1 MLNESQTGAK
11 QSSTGEAIMICI
23 DTSRWIKSTESP
35 MFEDQAN
42 AIELY
47 YTEKLKSHPE
57 TFEGICGMGDRCITH
72 LCKPTRELSE
82 IIGSL
87 YAARIGGYLL
97 LLDAVMEAHGVWFSH
112 SGKKLGGHLP
122 KRIGVFAEGFG
133 DPAENKHE
141 LFDTLIAV
149 ADKNGNC
156 NVLHVPPES
165 SVCDSLLRSQII
177 RSGSAPLV
185 SLLVQQ
191 ESYSVADNTDALAL
205 SRSLIIP
212 HVGVSDSLASL
223 SV

>member
-1 MLNESQTGAK
+1 MVLCRGKTKRKETKRYETKKKKTLITCLKINNS
-11 QSSTGEAIMICI
+11 SSTGEAIMICI

-42 AIELY
+42 AIKLY

-97 LLDAVMEAHGVWFSH
+97 LLDAVTEAHGVWFSL

-122 KRIGVFAEGFG
+122 KRIVVFAGG
-133 DPAENKHE
+133 
-141 LFDTLIAV
+141 
-149 ADKNGNC
+149 
-156 NVLHVPPES
+156 
-165 SVCDSLLRSQII
+165 
-177 RSGSAPLV
+177 
-185 SLLVQQ
+185 
-191 ESYSVADNTDALAL
+191 
-205 SRSLIIP
+205 
-212 HVGVSDSLASL
+212 
-223 SV
+223 